1 MAQSSY
7 RPDAIPVA
15 KKQCQSMEGNSN
27 PNHTNPNTNHN
38 RWPGLILSS
47 STGAYELLFIPYAG
61 CPNSTEKSSLEQ
73 DIEMTHGKL
82 KL

>member
-15 KKQCQSMEGNSN
+15 NKQCKSMEGNSN

-38 RWPGLILSS
+38 QWPGLILSS
-47 STGAYELLFIPYAG
+47 STGACLSHMLAVQIQQK
-61 CPNSTEKSSLEQ
+61 NHL
-73 DIEMTHGKL
+73 
-82 KL
+82 